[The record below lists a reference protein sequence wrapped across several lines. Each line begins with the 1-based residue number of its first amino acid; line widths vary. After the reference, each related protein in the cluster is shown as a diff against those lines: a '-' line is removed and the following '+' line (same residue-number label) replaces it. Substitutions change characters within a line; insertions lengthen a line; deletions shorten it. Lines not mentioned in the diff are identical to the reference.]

1 MIADKILVL
10 VMMAVTV
17 PFSIKIHEHKKPGI
31 PGIPPPERIG
41 HPGIEVRIIRRR
53 RIICN

>member
-1 MIADKILVL
+1 MIADKLL
-10 VMMAVTV
+10 FPVMMEVSMRY
-17 PFSIKIHEHKKPGI
+17 SIKVHEDKKPGI